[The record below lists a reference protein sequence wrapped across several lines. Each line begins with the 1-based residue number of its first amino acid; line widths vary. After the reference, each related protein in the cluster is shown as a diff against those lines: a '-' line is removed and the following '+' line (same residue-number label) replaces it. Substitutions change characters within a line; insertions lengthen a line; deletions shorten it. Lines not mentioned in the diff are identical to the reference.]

1 MTSATNGQ
9 PQPTAPKNWLFPLI
23 VCGAAPSLLFLLAS
37 LVLLVV
43 WLFRGEPAEPAARQP
58 MTPQSESV
66 EPPTT
71 ESSGE
76 EGGVSSED
84 ANRDS
89 VATDSEPR
97 RVRFPILP
105 KPDNVNLPIT
115 RATDYAYDHNTGRL
129 AIVGPWK
136 NAIGFVSVDEQPVGG
151 AIRDV
156 ELVELRGEPHA
167 LTCHVLASGDGVFAI
182 AQTKATGIILIDA
195 GSLEIVKSLRLDNWP
210 TFVWATG
217 KSTPQY
223 LYFTMQTSRGLSF
236 LATGGDD
243 AGVPPQ
249 GWEVKMQRIDL
260 AGMELDRRF
269 QGEEFNTARLREVR
283 GRLVGNFMDVVV
295 VDLDRRFAAYQ
306 DRVYSA
312 RDGKKL
318 TDLDFQA
325 KRFLSQGPW
334 LAGVAESE
342 IVVGSINDGRIVAGV
357 SLPDVYEKMLGR
369 VMEEG
374 RGHVFAKVFLDLKR
388 KYLVVGRLQHVII
401 IPIETLGLPEEPI
414 VLLDESPP
422 TTVEKGALYE
432 FPLRTVSGEGSFA
445 LVEGPEGMVIKDS
458 VVRWRPETAY
468 TGPVEVKV
476 KTTAGEIA
484 REELWHVT
492 VE

>member
-151 AIRDV
+151 AIRDDHARGPQPPHDRGQ
-156 ELVELRGEPHA
+156 ELSRRCPSA
-167 LTCHVLASGDGVFAI
+167 LALLGD
-182 AQTKATGIILIDA
+182 L
-195 GSLEIVKSLRLDNWP
+195 NC
-210 TFVWATG
+210 
-217 KSTPQY
+217 
-223 LYFTMQTSRGLSF
+223 
-236 LATGGDD
+236 
-243 AGVPPQ
+243 
-249 GWEVKMQRIDL
+249 
-260 AGMELDRRF
+260 
-269 QGEEFNTARLREVR
+269 
-283 GRLVGNFMDVVV
+283 
-295 VDLDRRFAAYQ
+295 
-306 DRVYSA
+306 
-312 RDGKKL
+312 
-318 TDLDFQA
+318 
-325 KRFLSQGPW
+325 
-334 LAGVAESE
+334 
-342 IVVGSINDGRIVAGV
+342 
-357 SLPDVYEKMLGR
+357 
-369 VMEEG
+369 
-374 RGHVFAKVFLDLKR
+374 
-388 KYLVVGRLQHVII
+388 
-401 IPIETLGLPEEPI
+401 
-414 VLLDESPP
+414 
-422 TTVEKGALYE
+422 
-432 FPLRTVSGEGSFA
+432 
-445 LVEGPEGMVIKDS
+445 
-458 VVRWRPETAY
+458 
-468 TGPVEVKV
+468 
-476 KTTAGEIA
+476 
-484 REELWHVT
+484 
-492 VE
+492 